1 MINKNKTHRLMI
13 QVTINQYNWLSK
25 KAESLDISISQLVRW
40 LLNKKIKDVNDITNL
55 NKKPK
60 DTIEN
65 TTEDEE
71 EWNNMMNELDNLDKN
86 AM

>member
-13 QVTINQYNWLSK
+13 QITINQYNWLAK
-25 KAESLDISISQLVRW
+25 KAKSLDISISQLVRW

-60 DTIEN
+60 E
-65 TTEDEE
+65 TTEITEEDQE
-71 EWNNMMNELDNLDKN
+71 EWNRLLNELEEIK
-86 AM
+86 